1 VAEQV
6 AASQIV
12 ASGCSRRIAS
22 SGLAASGVSRK
33 IAGALLM
40 ALLAVDGLAG
50 QAVFNRDA
58 KKEPGAPAWRAAK
71 AKLPPF
77 SPPRLADGKPD
88 LQGRWGGS
96 NSGDD
101 IEETEYID
109 ATTPPAETWVADP
122 PDGKLPYQ
130 PWALAERNRHRA
142 GLARGWPGETGERLY
157 VDPQTFCLKTVP
169 RYAQRGFELLQ
180 QPNQVIQMLNWGHYW
195 RSIPITDRPHPGST
209 AKFWLGNPRGRWDGD
224 TLVVEVTNLNG
235 KMWLDSVGNFYSDNA
250 KVTERFRLVEANTID
265 YTVTIEDP
273 TVFTRPVTLNFP
285 LERAGVA
292 RGNAPREPD
301 PYEKES
307 WEHACHEGNGHHIEG
322 AKSLGFKWY
331 LPPSPPAR

>member
-1 VAEQV
+1 MQT
-6 AASQIV
+6 
-12 ASGCSRRIAS
+12 SRQ
-22 SGLAASGVSRK
+22 AASGFSRK
-33 IAGALLM
+33 ILGALLV
-40 ALLAVDGLAG
+40 AVLAAEGAAG
-50 QAVFNRDA
+50 QAVFNRDRA
-58 KKEPGAPAWRAAK
+58 KEPGAPAWRAAK

-77 SPPRLADGKPD
+77 TPPRLADGKPD

-101 IEETEYID
+101 IEETGYID

-130 PWALAERNRHRA
+130 PWALAERNKHRA

-180 QPNQVIQMLNWGHYW
+180 QPNQVVQMLNWGHYW
-195 RSIPITDRPHPGST
+195 RAIPLTDRPHPGST
-209 AKFWLGNPRGRWDGD
+209 AKFWLGNSRGRWDGD
-224 TLVVEVTNLNG
+224 TLVVDVTNLNG

-285 LERAGVA
+285 LERAGTGG
-292 RGNAPREPD
+292 GNGQQQEPD

-307 WEHACHEGNGHHIEG
+307 WEHACHEGNAHHIEG
-322 AKSLGFKWY
+322 AKTLGFKWY